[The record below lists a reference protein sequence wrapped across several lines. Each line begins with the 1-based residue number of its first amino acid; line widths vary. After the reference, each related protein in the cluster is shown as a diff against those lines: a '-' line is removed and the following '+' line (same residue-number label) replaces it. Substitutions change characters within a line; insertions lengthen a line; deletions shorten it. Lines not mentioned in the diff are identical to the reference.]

1 MRRMNC
7 HPGVVALGLA
17 IALAIVCYIYRHII
31 EETLLV
37 IAAIVVV
44 GGFLAL
50 TGVVL
55 RSYLAWR
62 ARTALAL
69 RSRSA
74 AALEQG
80 EAAAEYEEVWP
91 AEAEADDPAA
101 IRAAADILASELVGV
116 AFSPDGQTIEVT
128 RARKES

>member
-1 MRRMNC
+1 MRKMNC

-17 IALAIVCYIYRHII
+17 IALGIVCYVYRHII

-44 GGFLAL
+44 SGLLAL
-50 TGVVL
+50 AAVVV

-62 ARTALAL
+62 ACTALAL
-69 RSRSA
+69 RSQTA

-80 EAAAEYEEVWP
+80 EAVAQYEEVWP

-101 IRAAADILASELVGV
+101 IRAAADILASEMVGV
-116 AFSPDGQTIEVT
+116 SFTPDGQTIQVT
-128 RARKES
+128 RTRKES